1 MTRTIYHKDLYQ
13 PYHMFYGNVRPP
25 VWDMVHTVLGC
36 YVVKVVGET
45 LEDRGVDLSDKV
57 LYCEV
62 YGVDVR
68 LWFRSWTT

>member
-1 MTRTIYHKDLYQ
+1 
-13 PYHMFYGNVRPP
+13 
-25 VWDMVHTVLGC
+25 MVHTVLGC

-62 YGVDVR
+62 YGVGVR